1 MHSYIFLLTNYPSFP
16 YLNKKSII
24 PIEIQS
30 IIIKI
35 EDVHVNANL
44 RWSCEKQKHIQIII
58 QNYNDNLHEHQN
70 QTKYYHYSLNTTW
83 NQAK

>member
-1 MHSYIFLLTNYPSFP
+1 MCTKIAQMLALDTNVESG
-16 YLNKKSII
+16 L
-24 PIEIQS
+24 E
-30 IIIKI
+30 I

-44 RWSCEKQKHIQIII
+44 RWSCEKQKYIQIII

-70 QTKYYHYSLNTTW
+70 QTKYYHYSFNITW